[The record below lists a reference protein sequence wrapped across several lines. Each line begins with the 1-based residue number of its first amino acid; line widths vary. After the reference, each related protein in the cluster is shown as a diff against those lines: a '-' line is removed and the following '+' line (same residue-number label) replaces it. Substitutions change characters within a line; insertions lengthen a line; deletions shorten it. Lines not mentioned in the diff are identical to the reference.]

1 MHDDAPRHI
10 QADPGGRG
18 QLVSHSSARVT
29 KPQLEVVLVPMILT
43 TAFACRYKNK
53 LCLNDLR
60 MCHQWLALPLEH
72 SDF

>member
-1 MHDDAPRHI
+1 
-10 QADPGGRG
+10 
-18 QLVSHSSARVT
+18 
-29 KPQLEVVLVPMILT
+29 MILT